1 MKRRE
6 LLKLFAKAG
15 WYLKRNGS
23 QHDIYTNGVDSE
35 AVPRHPD
42 INERLVDECKGI
54 RELDCETDK
63 SNRCESRT

>member
-1 MKRRE
+1 MITGRELIKRRE

-42 INERLVDECKGI
+42 INERLEKALIKKWG
-54 RELDCETDK
+54 L
-63 SNRCESRT
+63 

>member
-23 QHDIYTNGVDSE
+23 QHDIYMALTVKLFRVILISMS
-35 AVPRHPD
+35 VWQKH
-42 INERLVDECKGI
+42 
-54 RELDCETDK
+54 
-63 SNRCESRT
+63 